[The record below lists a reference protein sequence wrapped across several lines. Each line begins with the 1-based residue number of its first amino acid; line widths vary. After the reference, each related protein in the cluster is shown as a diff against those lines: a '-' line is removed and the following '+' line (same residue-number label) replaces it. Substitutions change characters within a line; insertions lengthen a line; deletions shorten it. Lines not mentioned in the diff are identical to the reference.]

1 MQSFCLATHDKGLG
15 TCIMAIAV
23 GYPDVIPEAVG
34 KRFVVGVAIGYPDWD
49 ALLNC
54 FSHERAEL
62 DEQVL
67 SWAQ

>member
-1 MQSFCLATHDKGLG
+1 
-15 TCIMAIAV
+15 MAIAV